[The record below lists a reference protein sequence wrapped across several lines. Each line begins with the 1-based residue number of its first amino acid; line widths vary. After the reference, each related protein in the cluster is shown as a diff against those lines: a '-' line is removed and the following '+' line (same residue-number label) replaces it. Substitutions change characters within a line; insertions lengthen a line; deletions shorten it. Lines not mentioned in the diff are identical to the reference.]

1 MNFAQSVKMTNTNT
15 TKRTE
20 NGAFAYSTTQNA
32 LLDLFAQIGALRPRS
47 ENEIR
52 QKYAEAYHVDAALA
66 TKMLFYAGNIR
77 GGLGERRTFRICLK
91 WLAQNHPAI
100 AKQNIANVPLFN
112 RWDSLF
118 TLVGTPAEKDMWN
131 FIGETLN
138 LDLSTVARSKK
149 DGKTRSITLLAK
161 WMPTETASAKETKK
175 LANTAIKELGLT
187 PRQYRKMLSALR
199 NYLKVVERSMSKQE
213 WDAIQYAAVPSY
225 AMKNYRK
232 AFTKHDPEGFTA
244 YKSSL
249 VKGETKVNASTLFP
263 YDLVD
268 QYIHQPRYKM
278 DEIIEAQWKAL
289 PNYVSGENN
298 IIVMAD
304 VSGSMSWNGGRP
316 MATSVGLAT
325 YFAQHNK
332 GFYKNLYMTFTDKP
346 HFIHLRDNCSLG
358 DAVRSVMTTD
368 VGYNTNL
375 KAAFDEIL
383 DHAIRNR
390 ISPKEMPAAL
400 VVISDMEIDQ
410 YMRPGYKW
418 PFLDAMKAKFAA
430 FGYTLPKIIL
440 WNVEARN
447 DTFLSQS
454 PDVIH
459 VSGQSA
465 STFRN
470 LCQTLDGKT
479 AWDFM
484 LEVLNDKQYDCVKI

>member
-52 QKYAEAYHVDAALA
+52 QKFAEAYHVDAALA

-91 WLAQNHPAI
+91 WLAQNHADI
-100 AKQNIANVPLFN
+100 VKQNIANIPHFN

-118 TLVGTPAEKDMWN
+118 TLVGTPCEEFMWDY
-131 FIGETLN
+131 IGQVLN
-138 LDLSTVARSKK
+138 ADLATVAQFKK
-149 DGKTRSITLLAK
+149 DNKTRSITLLAK

-175 LANTAIKELGLT
+175 LAKAAIKELGLT

-199 NYLKVVERSMSKQE
+199 TYLNIVERSMSKQE
-213 WDAIQYAAVPSY
+213 WNAIQYEAVPSY
-225 AMKNYRK
+225 AMKNYRG
-232 AFTKHDPEGFTA
+232 AFAKHDFDRFSA

-249 VKGETKVNASTLFP
+249 VKGEVKVNASTLFP
-263 YDLVD
+263 YDLVG
-268 QYIHQPRYKM
+268 QYMSNRRGR
-278 DEIIEAQWKAL
+278 DDIIEAQWKAL

-325 YFAQHNK
+325 YFAQHNS
-332 GFYKNLYMTFTDKP
+332 GYYKNLYMTFTDKP
-346 HFIHLRDNCSLG
+346 HFIHLRDNCSLW
-358 DAVRSVMTTD
+358 DAVRTVTTTG
-368 VGYNTNL
+368 VGYSTNL
-375 KAAFDEIL
+375 AAAFDHIL
-383 DHAIRNR
+383 EHAVRNH
-390 ISPKEMPAAL
+390 ISPADMPKAL

-418 PFLDAMKAKFAA
+418 PFLDTMKSKFSM
-430 FGYTLPKIIL
+430 FGYTLPKIVL

-465 STFRN
+465 SSFRN

-484 LEVLNDKQYDCVKI
+484 LEVLNDKQYDCVKV

>member
-1 MNFAQSVKMTNTNT
+1 MNFAQSVKMTSTNT
-15 TKRTE
+15 TKTTE

-52 QKYAEAYHVDAALA
+52 TKFAEAYHVDAALA

-91 WLAQNHPAI
+91 WLAQTDPDI
-100 AKQNIANVPLFN
+100 VKRNIANIPHFN

-118 TLVGTPAEKDMWN
+118 ALVGTPCEEFMWDY
-131 FIGETLN
+131 IGQVLN
-138 LDLSTVARSKK
+138 ADLSMVAQCKK
-149 DGKTRSITLLAK
+149 DNTIRSITLLAK
-161 WMPTETASAKETKK
+161 WMPTETASSKETKK
-175 LANTAIKELGLT
+175 LARLAIKELRLT
-187 PRQYRKMLSALR
+187 PRQYRKMLSVLR

-213 WDAIQYAAVPSY
+213 WNAIQYEAVPSY
-225 AMKNYRK
+225 AMKNYRG
-232 AFTKHDPEGFTA
+232 AFAKHDFDRFSA
-244 YKSSL
+244 YKASL
-249 VKGETKVNASTLFP
+249 VKGEAKVNASTLYP
-263 YDLVD
+263 YDLVG
-268 QYIHQPRYKM
+268 QYMSNRRGR

-325 YFAQHNK
+325 YFAQRNH

-346 HFIHLRDNCSLG
+346 HFIHLRDNCSLY
-358 DAVRSVMTTD
+358 DAVRSVMSTD

-375 KAAFDEIL
+375 KAAFDHIL
-383 DHAIRNR
+383 EHAVRNR

-430 FGYTLPKIIL
+430 YGYTLPKIVL

-484 LEVLNDKQYDCVKI
+484 LEVLNDKQYDCVKV

>member
-15 TKRTE
+15 TKTTE

-52 QKYAEAYHVDAALA
+52 QKFAEAFQIDSLLA

-91 WLAQNHPAI
+91 WLAQNHPSI
-100 AKQNIANVPLFN
+100 VKQNIANIPHFN

-118 TLVGTPAEKDMWN
+118 TLVGTPCEEFMWDR
-131 FIGETLN
+131 IGQVLN
-138 LDLSTVARSKK
+138 ADLAMVAQCKK
-149 DGKTRSITLLAK
+149 DHTVRSITLLAK
-161 WMPTETASAKETKK
+161 WMPTETASSKGTKK
-175 LANTAIKELGLT
+175 LARLAIKELGLT

-199 NYLKVVERSMSKQE
+199 SYLKIVERSMSKQE

-249 VKGETKVNASTLFP
+249 VKGEVKINASTLFP
-263 YDLVD
+263 YDLVG
-268 QYIHQPRYKM
+268 QYMNNRRGI
-278 DEIIEAQWKAL
+278 DDIIEAQWKAL

-325 YFAQHNK
+325 YFAQHNS
-332 GFYKNLYMTFTDKP
+332 GYYKNLYMTFTDKP
-346 HFIHLRDNCSLG
+346 HFIHLRDNCSLY
-358 DAVRSVMTTD
+358 DAIRTVTTTG
-368 VGYNTNL
+368 VGYSTNL

-383 DHAIRNR
+383 EHAVRNH
-390 ISPKEMPAAL
+390 ISPKEMPKAL

-418 PFLDAMKAKFAA
+418 PFLDAMKTKFAMY
-430 FGYTLPKIIL
+430 GYTLPKIIL

-484 LEVLNDKQYDCVKI
+484 LEVLNDKQYDCVKM